1 MKDYYIIY
9 KKSLGGDFLSFEKL
23 DNKAKAVDGER
34 SCVILYNFNDKEKK
48 IIKNYGNIFGIKDQI
63 NISWKNGESIIS
75 DLINDKLDESS
86 ETVTSE
92 KAIIFNNVSSAK
104 VNLFIDSLKKGR
116 INNVLFAIVT
126 ETSKNWTINIL
137 IENLIL
143 ERISMKKGKELKH

>member
-1 MKDYYIIY
+1 M
-9 KKSLGGDFLSFEKL
+9 SFEKL
-23 DNKAKAVDGER
+23 DNKSKRIDGER

-48 IIKNYGNIFGIKDQI
+48 IIKNYGNIFGVKDQI
-63 NISWKNGESIIS
+63 NISWKNGESVIS
-75 DLINDKLDESS
+75 DLVDDKLDESS
-86 ETVTSE
+86 ETIKNE
-92 KAIIFNNVSSAK
+92 KAIIFNNVSSVK
-104 VNLFIDSLKKGR
+104 VNLFIDSLKKSR

>member
-1 MKDYYIIY
+1 M
-9 KKSLGGDFLSFEKL
+9 SFEKL
-23 DNKAKAVDGER
+23 DNKTKAVDGER

-63 NISWKNGESIIS
+63 NISWKNGETVIS
-75 DLINDKLDESS
+75 DLVNDKLDESG
-86 ETVTSE
+86 ETVTNE
-92 KAIIFNNVSSAK
+92 KAIIFNNVPSVK

>member
-1 MKDYYIIY
+1 M
-9 KKSLGGDFLSFEKL
+9 SFEKL

-48 IIKNYGNIFGIKDQI
+48 IIKNYGNIFGVKDQI
-63 NISWKNGESIIS
+63 NISWKNGETVIS
-75 DLINDKLDESS
+75 DLIEDKLDESG
-86 ETVTSE
+86 ENVTNE
-92 KAIIFNNVSSAK
+92 KAIIFNNVSSVK